1 MLITGSKALRITAER
16 KYLLSF
22 FALKE
27 ADEVGQKKI
36 LQNSRKDKKLNKKQ
50 KLRGEN
56 GAQDE
61 CDFLSARYFLHA
73 IFPAFK
79 VFQKISPQC

>member
-1 MLITGSKALRITAER
+1 M
-16 KYLLSF
+16 
-22 FALKE
+22 
-27 ADEVGQKKI
+27 
-36 LQNSRKDKKLNKKQ
+36 NLNKKQ

-79 VFQKISPQC
+79 VFEKISPQCCNQVLSDSRNTSGNLHILRSRYQ